1 VQTLRQLLDDRALFP
16 SLRAVVPAAPWIE
29 VAGLDGSAPAV
40 TIALRHL
47 ARGSQAR
54 TLVVAEDAR
63 GMERLRDD
71 LGAILG
77 DEHLLPYPA
86 LELKPYEW
94 RKPFGATLES
104 RLTTLERL
112 AQPGPCLVVTT
123 LSALG
128 QRLSAPG
135 MLGRDTLR
143 LAKGATA
150 DLGALRKRLVGMG
163 YREEPLCEEM
173 GAFSVRGGILDVF
186 GYGMDNPVRAE
197 LWGDEIES
205 LREYDLFTQRSL
217 KDREDIEVLPLDE
230 DLPHDDALQNG
241 LLEMLSAF
249 PTEERRFEAERTR
262 LEDEG
267 DRTGWAWQR
276 PFFAQ
281 LDSSLIDHLGPVAE
295 TFLFG
300 PPPLDAQTALCETG
314 EVARAKALGT
324 GHLVAPVH
332 AVWFSPDELVRR
344 LESKP
349 CVRFTAFASDRPGST
364 RIDCRVQERV
374 GTGIAEAGARIRE
387 LDQAGTRVTLLSVN
401 QGQAN
406 RLTEIV
412 EDLPVAGIAVGHL
425 AAGFQIPGDFQAWW
439 TDHQIFHRFAR
450 RVRKVRGRGGAALPD
465 IESLQK
471 GDFVVH
477 ETHGIGKYLG
487 IERIRAGEQDV
498 DVLVLQ
504 YEGKDRLRVSIA
516 DLAKIQKWGSRDAE
530 PPVLHKLGGRTW
542 DVLQEKTRKAVEEM
556 VKELVELYAKRSVA
570 TREPF
575 PQDDHFQK
583 EFEDAFPWDLTPDQ
597 ARAVEESK
605 LDLQGDRP
613 MDRLV
618 CGDVGFGKTEVA
630 VRSVFK
636 SVMARRQV
644 AILAPTTLLASQH
657 ASTLQDRFADW
668 PIRVELLNRFVSA
681 KDQKRILQDLK
692 DGKVDVLVGTH
703 RILAKDVEFASLGLL
718 VLDEEQKFG
727 VKQKER
733 LKEMRHEVDVL
744 TLTATPIPRTLHMA
758 LAGARDVSI
767 IATPPR
773 NRLPVETRV
782 RNFSDEALAEALRD
796 EIERGGQAFVVA
808 PRIEGLEALARII
821 EENVPS
827 ARVCVGHGQMGEDEL
842 EQVMGAFLSREF
854 DVLVSTT
861 IVESGLDIP
870 SVNTICVV
878 DAHKFGLSQMHQLRG
893 RVGRSDVHAFCELFV
908 PDLER
913 LPQDA
918 KRRLQ
923 ALEQFTD
930 LGSGYA
936 IAMRD
941 LEIRGAGNLLGH
953 KQHGFAHAVGFETY
967 CRILKEAVD
976 QLAGTEKPRAPLE
989 PRIELDGDAYLPE
1002 DYIEDSHVR
1011 IQLYQRTARVTRTE
1025 ELDRMRDELRD
1036 RFGPV
1041 PEPASLVLRMA
1052 QSRIAA
1058 REAGVAV
1065 GGIARG
1071 RAILE
1076 FDDAYRPTI
1085 EELKERAN
1093 GLRPKIEWL
1102 AATRPLRM
1110 VADLTGYPGTKGQD
1124 EFLAILRCLAG
1135 EKKGAAG

>member
-1 VQTLRQLLDDRALFP
+1 MQTLRQLLDDRGLFP
-16 SLRAVVPAAPWIE
+16 SLRALEPSSPWRE

-40 TIALRHL
+40 AIALRHL
-47 ARGSQAR
+47 SRGVRGR

-71 LGAILG
+71 LGALLG
-77 DEHLLPYPA
+77 DDSILPFPG

-94 RKPFGATLES
+94 RKPFGAALES
-104 RLTTLERL
+104 RLTTLEAL
-112 AQPGPCLVVTT
+112 AQPGPRLVITT
-123 LSALG
+123 LSAFG
-128 QRLSAPG
+128 QRLSEPG
-135 MLGRDTLR
+135 R
-143 LAKGATA
+143 LARETLVLTKGGTA
-150 DLGALRKRLVGMG
+150 DVTALRRRLGEMG

-186 GYGMDNPVRAE
+186 GHGMENPVRAE

-205 LREYDLFTQRSL
+205 LREFDLFTQRSL
-217 KDREDIEVLPLDE
+217 SDRDRAEILPLDE
-230 DLPHDDALQNG
+230 GLPDDDALQSG
-241 LLEMLSAF
+241 LLAMLEAF
-249 PTEERRFEAERTR
+249 PGEDRRFEAERGR

-276 PFFAQ
+276 PFFAR
-281 LDSSLIDHLGPVAE
+281 LDWSLLDHLGPDAE
-295 TFLFG
+295 AFLFG
-300 PPPLDAQTALCETG
+300 PAPAEAQATLLETAAA
-314 EVARAKALGT
+314 ARAKAVQT
-324 GHLVAPVH
+324 GHLVAPTES
-332 AVWFSPDELVRR
+332 VWFPAADLERR
-344 LESKP
+344 VCAIPSM
-349 CVRFTAFASDRPGST
+349 RFTAFLSERPGAV
-364 RIDCRVQERV
+364 RVDCRVQERA

-387 LDQAGTRVTLLSVN
+387 LAKDGIEIRLLSVN

-406 RLTEIV
+406 RLSEIV
-412 EDLPVAGIAVGHL
+412 EDLPLSGIAVGHL
-425 AAGFQIPGDFQAWW
+425 SAGFLLPTDGQAWW

-477 ETHGIGKYLG
+477 ETYGIGKYLG

-504 YEGKDRLRVSIA
+504 YEGKDRLRVAIA
-516 DLAKIQKWGSRDAE
+516 DLVKIQKWGSRDAE
-530 PPVLHKLGGRTW
+530 PPALHKLGGKTW

-570 TREPF
+570 TREAF
-575 PQDDHFQK
+575 PTDDHFQT
-583 EFEDAFPWDLTPDQ
+583 EFEEAFPWDLTPDQ
-597 ARAVEESK
+597 GRAVAECK

-636 SVMARRQV
+636 CVMARRQV
-644 AILAPTTLLASQH
+644 AFLAPTTLLASQH
-657 ASTLQDRFADW
+657 AATLQDRFADW
-668 PIRVELLNRFVSA
+668 PIRVELLNRFVPA
-681 KDQKRILQDLK
+681 KEQKRILQDTK

-703 RILAKDVEFASLGLL
+703 RVLAKDVEFRHLGLMI
-718 VLDEEQKFG
+718 LDEEQKFG

-733 LKEMRHEVDVL
+733 LKEVRHEVDVL

-773 NRLPVETRV
+773 NRLPVGTRV
-782 RNFSDEALAEALRD
+782 RNYADERLAEALRD
-796 EIERGGQAFVVA
+796 ELERGGQAFVVA
-808 PRIEGLEALARII
+808 PRIEGLEAIARII
-821 EENVPS
+821 EENVPA

-878 DAHKFGLSQMHQLRG
+878 DAHKFGLSQLHQLRG
-893 RVGRSDVHAFCELFV
+893 RVGRSEVHAFCELFV
-908 PDLER
+908 PDLEK

-976 QLAGTEKPRAPLE
+976 QLAGTEKPKAPLE

-1002 DYIEDSHVR
+1002 EYIEDSHVR
-1011 IQLYQRTARVTRTE
+1011 IQLYQRLARLTRTT
-1025 ELDRMRDELRD
+1025 ELDQLRDELRD

-1041 PEPASLVLRMA
+1041 PEPAALVLRMA
-1052 QSRIAA
+1052 ACRIAA

-1071 RAILE
+1071 RGILE
-1076 FDDAYRPTI
+1076 FDEAYRPSL
-1085 EELKERAN
+1085 EDLKERAN
-1093 GLRPKIEWL
+1093 GLRPKLEWL
-1102 AATRPLRM
+1102 SATRPLRL
-1110 VADLTGYPGTKGQD
+1110 VADLTGYPGPAAQD
-1124 EFLAILRCLAG
+1124 EFLRLLRRLAG
-1135 EKKGAAG
+1135 EPIKPA

>member
-1 VQTLRQLLDDRALFP
+1 MQTLRQLLDDRGLFP
-16 SLRAVVPAAPWIE
+16 SLRALEPASPWRE

-40 TIALRHL
+40 AVALRHL
-47 ARGSQAR
+47 ARGEGAR

-71 LGAILG
+71 LGALLG
-77 DEHLLPYPA
+77 DEAVLPFPG
-86 LELKPYEW
+86 LEVKPYEW
-94 RKPFGATLES
+94 RKPFGAALES
-104 RLTTLERL
+104 RLVTLEAL
-112 AQPGPCLVVTT
+112 AKPGPRLVVTT
-123 LSALG
+123 LSAFG
-128 QRLSAPG
+128 QRLSEPG
-135 MLGRDTLR
+135 R
-143 LAKGATA
+143 LARETLTLQKGGEA
-150 DLGALRKRLVGMG
+150 DLARIRRRLGEMG

-186 GYGMDNPVRAE
+186 GLGMDNPVRAE

-205 LREYDLFTQRSL
+205 LREFDLFTQRSL
-217 KDREDIEVLPLDE
+217 GDRAEAEILPLDE
-230 DLPHDDALQNG
+230 GLPGEEALQEG
-241 LLEMLSAF
+241 LLALLEAF
-249 PTEERRFEAERTR
+249 PGEDRRFEAERSR

-276 PFFAQ
+276 PFFAR
-281 LDSSLIDHLGPVAE
+281 LDWSLLDHLGDGVE
-295 TFLFG
+295 CFLFS
-300 PPPLDAQTALCETG
+300 PPPQEAQETLLDN
-314 EVARAKALGT
+314 ARSACAKALQT
-324 GHLVAPVH
+324 GHLVAPAE
-332 AVWFSPDELVRR
+332 AVWFPGEELAARVAAVPS
-344 LESKP
+344 L
-349 CVRFTAFASDRPGST
+349 RFTAFLSDRPGSV
-364 RIDCRVQERV
+364 RVECRVQER
-374 GTGIAEAGARIRE
+374 TGSGIGEAGARIRE
-387 LDQAGTRVTLLSVN
+387 LAKAGDRVHLLSVN

-406 RLTEIV
+406 RLSEIV
-412 EDLPVAGIAVGHL
+412 EDLPVAGIVVGHL
-425 AAGFQIPGDFQAWW
+425 AAGFHLPQDGQAWW

-450 RVRKVRGRGGAALPD
+450 RVRRVKGRSGAALPD

-477 ETHGIGKYLG
+477 ETYGIGKYLG
-487 IERIRAGEQDV
+487 IERIRAGNQDV

-504 YEGKDRLRVSIA
+504 YEGKDRLRVSIS

-530 PPVLHKLGGRTW
+530 PPQLHKLGGKTW

-570 TREPF
+570 VREAF
-575 PQDDHFQK
+575 PPDDHFQT
-583 EFEDAFPWDLTPDQ
+583 EFEDAFPWDLTADQ
-597 ARAVEESK
+597 ARAVEECK
-605 LDLQGDRP
+605 IDLQGERP

-644 AILAPTTLLASQH
+644 AFLAPTTLLASQH
-657 ASTLQDRFADW
+657 AATLQDRFADW
-668 PIRVELLNRFVSA
+668 PIRVELMNRFVPA
-681 KDQKRILQDLK
+681 KEQKRILQDTK

-703 RILAKDVEFASLGLL
+703 RILAKDVEFRHLGLM

-744 TLTATPIPRTLHMA
+744 TLTATPIPRTLHMS

-773 NRLPVETRV
+773 NRLPVGTRV
-782 RNFSDEALAEALRD
+782 RNFSEERLGEALRD
-796 EIERGGQAFVVA
+796 ELERGGQAFVVS
-808 PRIEGLEALARII
+808 PRIEGLEAIARTI
-821 EENVPS
+821 EENVPQ

-842 EQVMGAFLSREF
+842 EQVMGAFLAREF
-854 DVLVSTT
+854 DILVSTT

-870 SVNTICVV
+870 SVNTICVI
-878 DAHKFGLSQMHQLRG
+878 DAHKFGLSQLHQLRG
-893 RVGRSDVHAFCELFV
+893 RVGRSDIHAFCELFV
-908 PDLER
+908 PDLEK

-976 QLAGTEKPRAPLE
+976 QLAGTEKARVPLE
-989 PRIELDGDAYLPE
+989 PRIELDGDAFLPE
-1002 DYIEDSHVR
+1002 SYIEDSHVR
-1011 IQLYQRTARVTRTE
+1011 IQLYQRIARLTRTAE
-1025 ELDRMRDELRD
+1025 IDAMGAELRD

-1041 PEPASLVLRMA
+1041 PETAALVLRMA
-1052 QSRIAA
+1052 AARIAA
-1058 REAGVAV
+1058 RDAGVAV

-1071 RAILE
+1071 RMILE
-1076 FDDAYRPTI
+1076 FDEAWRPSL

-1102 AATRPLRM
+1102 SMAQPLRM
-1110 VADLTGYPGTKGQD
+1110 VADLTGYPGVRGQD
-1124 EFLAILRCLAG
+1124 EFLAILRKLAG
-1135 EKKGAAG
+1135 EKPA

>member
-1 VQTLRQLLDDRALFP
+1 MQTIRQLLDDRGLFP
-16 SLRAVVPAAPWIE
+16 SLRALEPARPWRE
-29 VAGLDGSAPAV
+29 VAGLDASAPAV
-40 TIALRHL
+40 AIALRH
-47 ARGSQAR
+47 ASRGAKAR
-54 TLVVAEDAR
+54 TLVVVEDAR

-71 LGAILG
+71 LGALLG
-77 DEHLLPYPA
+77 DDAILAFPA

-94 RKPFGATLES
+94 RKPFGGTLET
-104 RLTTLERL
+104 RITTLDSL
-112 AQPGPCLVVTT
+112 AQPGPRLVVTT
-123 LSALG
+123 LAAFG
-128 QRLSAPG
+128 QRLSEPG
-135 MLGRDTLR
+135 RLARETFVLRKGDPLDFARLRALLGR
-143 LAKGATA
+143 
-150 DLGALRKRLVGMG
+150 MG

-173 GAFSVRGGILDVF
+173 GAFSIRGGILDVF
-186 GYGMDNPVRAE
+186 GYGMDTPVRAE

-205 LREYDLFTQRSL
+205 LREYDLFSQRSL
-217 KDREDIEVLPLDE
+217 RDVENAEILPLDE
-230 DLPHDDALQNG
+230 GLPDEDALETG
-241 LLEMLSAF
+241 LLRMLDAF
-249 PTEERRFEAERTR
+249 SGEERRFEMERER

-267 DRTGWAWQR
+267 DRTGWCWQR
-276 PFFAQ
+276 PFFA
-281 LDSSLIDHLGPVAE
+281 
-295 TFLFG
+295 
-300 PPPLDAQTALCETG
+300 PLDWSLLDHMGPDVECFLSGPNPEENQAALLTSVG
-314 EVARAKALGT
+314 DAFSKART
-324 GHLVAPVH
+324 VGHLVAEPDSI
-332 AVWFSPDELVRR
+332 WFPPRDLVAR
-344 LESKP
+344 LEAVP
-349 CVRFTAFASDRPGST
+349 AIRFTPFLSERPGSV
-364 RIDCRVQERV
+364 RVDCRVQERT

-387 LDQAGTRVTLLSVN
+387 LDREGCRVTLLSVN
-401 QGQAN
+401 QGQAA

-412 EDLPVAGIAVGHL
+412 EDLPVAGIAVGHIS
-425 AAGFQIPGDFQAWW
+425 AGFTLPGDAQAWW
-439 TDHQIFHRFAR
+439 TDHQIFQRFAR
-450 RVRKVRGRGGAALPD
+450 RVRRVRGRAVAGLPD

-487 IERIRAGEQDV
+487 IERIVAGNQSV

-504 YEGKDRLRVSIA
+504 YEGKDRLRVAIS
-516 DLAKIQKWGSRDAE
+516 DLEKIQKWGSRDSE
-530 PPVLHKLGGRTW
+530 PPQLHKLGGRTW
-542 DVLQEKTRKAVEEM
+542 DLLQEKTRKAVEEM
-556 VKELVELYAKRSVA
+556 VRELVELYAKRSVA
-570 TREPF
+570 TREPL
-575 PQDDHFQK
+575 PADDHFQR
-583 EFEDAFPWDLTPDQ
+583 EFEDSFPWDLTPDQ

-605 LDLQGDRP
+605 IDLQGDRP

-630 VRSVFK
+630 VRAAFK
-636 SVMARRQV
+636 CVMARRQA

-657 ASTLQDRFADW
+657 AATLQERFADW
-668 PIRVELLNRFVSA
+668 PIRVELLNRFVST

-703 RILAKDVEFASLGLL
+703 RILAKDVEFRHLGLL

-773 NRLPVETRV
+773 NRLPIETRV
-782 RNFSDEALAEALRD
+782 RNYREEPLAEAVRD
-796 EIERGGQAFVVA
+796 ELERGGQVFVVA
-808 PRIEGLEALARII
+808 PRIEGLERLAATI
-821 EENVPS
+821 EELVPQ

-842 EQVMGAFLSREF
+842 EQVMSAFLSREF

-878 DAHKFGLSQMHQLRG
+878 DAHKFGLSQLHQLRG

-936 IAMRD
+936 LAMRD

-976 QLAGTEKPRAPLE
+976 QLAGSEKPKAPLE
-989 PRIELDGDAYLPE
+989 PRIELDGDAFLPE
-1002 DYIEDSHVR
+1002 DYIEDAHAR
-1011 IQLYQRTARVTRTE
+1011 IQIYQRIARTRHAA
-1025 ELDRMRDELRD
+1025 ELDQLRDELRD

-1041 PEPASLVLRMA
+1041 PETAAMVLRMA
-1052 QSRIAA
+1052 QCRIAA
-1058 REAGVAV
+1058 RDAGVAV

-1071 RAILE
+1071 RGILE
-1076 FDDAYRPTI
+1076 FDDAFRPSL
-1085 EELKERAN
+1085 EELRERAN
-1093 GLRPKIEWL
+1093 GLRPKMEWL
-1102 AATRPLRM
+1102 SQTAPLRM
-1110 VADLTGYPGTKGQD
+1110 VADLTGYPGVKGQE
-1124 EFLAILRCLAG
+1124 EFLSILRKLSG
-1135 EKKGAAG
+1135 ERAAG

>member
-1 VQTLRQLLDDRALFP
+1 VQTLRQLLDDRGLFP
-16 SLRAVVPAAPWIE
+16 SLHALEPAKPWRE
-29 VAGLDGSAPAV
+29 VAGLDASAPAV
-40 TIALRHL
+40 AIALRHVS
-47 ARGSQAR
+47 RGERAR

-77 DEHLLPYPA
+77 DDAILAFPA
-86 LELKPYEW
+86 IELKPYEW

-104 RLTTLERL
+104 RLTTLENL
-112 AQPGPCLVVTT
+112 ARSGPRLVVTT
-123 LSALG
+123 LAAFG
-128 QRLSAPG
+128 QRLSEPG
-135 MLGRDTLR
+135 R
-143 LAKGATA
+143 LARETLVLRKGGAA
-150 DLGALRKRLVGMG
+150 DFAALRTRLCEMG

-186 GYGMDNPVRAE
+186 GYGMDTPVRAE

-205 LREYDLFTQRSL
+205 LREYDLFSQRSL
-217 KDREDIEVLPLDE
+217 RDIESAEILPLDE
-230 DLPHDDALQNG
+230 GLPDKDALETG
-241 LLEMLSAF
+241 LLRMLETFSG
-249 PTEERRFEAERTR
+249 EERRFEMERER

-267 DRTGWAWQR
+267 DRTGWGWQR
-276 PFFAQ
+276 PFFAP
-281 LDSSLIDHLGPVAE
+281 LDWSLLDHLGPNAE
-295 TFLFG
+295 CFLFG
-300 PPPLDAQTALCETG
+300 PSPEETQTALLDAAKGAC
-314 EVARAKALGT
+314 AKALT
-324 GHLVAPVH
+324 VGHLVAEPDSI
-332 AVWFSPDELVRR
+332 WFPARDLVAR
-344 LESKP
+344 LEAVP
-349 CVRFTAFASDRPGST
+349 AIRFTPFLSERPGSV
-364 RIDCRVQERV
+364 RVDCRVQERA

-387 LDQAGTRVTLLSVN
+387 LDREGSSVVLLSVN
-401 QGQAN
+401 QGQAA

-412 EDLPVAGIAVGHL
+412 EDLPVAGIVVGHL
-425 AAGFQIPGDFQAWW
+425 SAGFHLPGDGQAWW

-450 RVRKVRGRGGAALPD
+450 RVRRVRGRGGAALPD

-487 IERIRAGEQDV
+487 IERIVAGSQSV

-504 YEGKDRLRVSIA
+504 YEGKDRLRVAIS
-516 DLAKIQKWGSRDAE
+516 DLVKIQKWGSHDAE
-530 PPVLHKLGGRTW
+530 PPQLHKLGGKTW
-542 DVLQEKTRKAVEEM
+542 DLLQEKTRKAVDEM
-556 VKELVELYAKRSVA
+556 VRELVELYAKRSVA

-575 PQDDHFQK
+575 PPDDHFQS
-583 EFEDAFPWDLTPDQ
+583 EFEDSFQWDLTPDQ

-605 LDLQGDRP
+605 IDLQGDRP

-630 VRSVFK
+630 VRAAFK
-636 SVMARRQV
+636 SVMSRRQV

-657 ASTLQDRFADW
+657 ASTLQERFADW
-668 PIRVELLNRFVSA
+668 PIRVELMNRFVST
-681 KDQKRILQDLK
+681 KEQKRILQDLK

-703 RILAKDVEFASLGLL
+703 RILAKDVEFRHLGLL

-773 NRLPVETRV
+773 NRLPIETRV
-782 RNFSDEALAEALRD
+782 RNFHEESLAEAVRD
-796 EIERGGQAFVVA
+796 ELERGGQAFIVA
-808 PRIEGLEALARII
+808 PRIEGLERIAAVI
-821 EENVPS
+821 EEHVPQ
-827 ARVCVGHGQMGEDEL
+827 ARVCVGHGQMGENEL
-842 EQVMGAFLSREF
+842 EQVMSAFLSREF

-878 DAHKFGLSQMHQLRG
+878 DAHKFGLSQLHQLRG

-936 IAMRD
+936 LAMRD

-976 QLAGTEKPRAPLE
+976 QLAGTEKPKAPLE
-989 PRIELDGDAYLPE
+989 PRIELDGDAFLPE
-1002 DYIEDSHVR
+1002 DYIEDPHAR
-1011 IQLYQRTARVTRTE
+1011 IQLYQRIARTRHIA
-1025 ELDRMRDELRD
+1025 ELDQLRDELRD

-1041 PEPASLVLRMA
+1041 PETAAMVLRMA

-1058 REAGVAV
+1058 RDAGIAV

-1076 FDDAYRPTI
+1076 FDDAYRPSLD
-1085 EELKERAN
+1085 ELKERAN

-1102 AATRPLRM
+1102 AVSSPLRM
-1110 VADLTGYPGTKGQD
+1110 VADLTGYPATKVQE
-1124 EFLAILRCLAG
+1124 EFLLILRRLSG
-1135 EKKGAAG
+1135 EKKSAD